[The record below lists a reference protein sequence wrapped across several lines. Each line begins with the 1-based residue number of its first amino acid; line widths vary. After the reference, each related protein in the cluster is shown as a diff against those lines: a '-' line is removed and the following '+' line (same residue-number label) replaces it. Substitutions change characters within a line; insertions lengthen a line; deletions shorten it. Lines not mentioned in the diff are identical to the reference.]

1 MWRVVLFV
9 FLLAFRHR
17 APTPSCPVCLW
28 AFPRPTVV
36 SICLVLSVPVFYLLR
51 FGDLARPATFSAGT
65 GCSLRVA
72 LSVSCRTPGL
82 RRKFAMP
89 LTDSFPLSLEL
100 ARTSFPSLV
109 APLLWVRPFQQSRLF
124 PGELCSHGATLW
136 ATPKPGGASL
146 VRNVAF
152 SSLDSSCT
160 AGPGPPGGFRGHLT
174 VCFP

>member
-1 MWRVVLFV
+1 MLFV
-9 FLLAFRHR
+9 FLLAFLHR

-28 AFPRPTVV
+28 AFPRPIV
-36 SICLVLSVPVFYLLR
+36 SICLVLSVPAFYRLR

-65 GCSLRVA
+65 GL

-89 LTDSFPLSLEL
+89 LDDSFPLSLEL

-124 PGELCSHGATLW
+124 PGELCSHGATLVW

-160 AGPGPPGGFRGHLT
+160 AGPGLPGGFRGHLALW
-174 VCFP
+174 FPLKHQ